1 MIVTRINIKSVQK
14 NIQFYIYFVEAL
26 KWHDDFERKAP
37 YLFEQKAPY
46 LFEKNA
52 LYLFDKNA
60 SYLFDKNAPY
70 LYKPPS
76 WYIKGEE
83 NFYHLFYKTETK
95 MQTL

>member
-1 MIVTRINIKSVQK
+1 M
-14 NIQFYIYFVEAL
+14 
-26 KWHDDFERKAP
+26 KWHENFEHKAP

-52 LYLFDKNA
+52 PYLFE
-60 SYLFDKNAPY
+60 KNAPY

-95 MQTL
+95 TQHYEETPSFALFMSKS